1 MQSYYKKTP
10 RQNIL
15 ADENSS
21 KSEKAEENCNTAL
34 KIESGILK

>member
-10 RQNIL
+10 NQNIL

-21 KSEKAEENCNTAL
+21 KKEKKQKKNVTQLSKLN
-34 KIESGILK
+34 